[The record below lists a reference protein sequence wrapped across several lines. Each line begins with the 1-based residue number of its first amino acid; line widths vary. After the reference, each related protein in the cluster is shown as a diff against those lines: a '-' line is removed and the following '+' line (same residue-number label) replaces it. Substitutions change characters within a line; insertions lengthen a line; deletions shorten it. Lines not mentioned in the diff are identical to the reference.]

1 MKVRIPFVKGNRCF
15 SNANIRRFTVPS
27 ETVPPIYL
35 RDDEIKFFR
44 KVEDDRRKQ
53 FGLPTLV
60 RHRDVYRKPL
70 LPIDER
76 NADDLKEMRSHLTT
90 IVSLLDRISGEIA
103 ETPNTSILKQ
113 AGARWK
119 YTTEIPKYPQKW
131 NKDSLVS
138 YLKALTEKNYQDPLL
153 NSDVGVV
160 AGMVKNLLR
169 INNPDVLNCLTVEAF
184 KRGIIYFVRKKNIRA
199 ARELFEDIAAA
210 GLEPDVEIFNV
221 LLFANRTIIKTKSKW
236 INHPLTVTENLLSK
250 MFALG
255 IKANYET
262 WNAVLITL
270 QGGLGKGLLLEA
282 MKKRGIPL
290 SDKSYAIIIGDI
302 VSLTG
307 PKDAMMY
314 LQSQDSHTVTA
325 YAIAPIIRGLLS
337 KKQDVLA
344 WDYLQYATEKWGFT
358 PTAETM
364 NTYARFYAE
373 ETQRIDW
380 ILGIVGAM
388 TEKWQIKPNELT
400 YAYMLQCANKLPF
413 TKKKYDLLES
423 IYAHMVSV
431 SGSIPAQALEYVR
444 NAEKKDR
451 YYQSVGVTTDRP
463 LKFDRVMTESNMKLM
478 RDAQK
483 TLKWVFSGDSPAQ
496 DNIHYGAPTT
506 HRSVMAKSLGVPRY
520 QHNLQKPTFKH
531 KDKRNR
537 DWEKVREAENQ
548 SKAFTYADYTRKIEE
563 LGPYGALQ
571 EEITKRGVRD
581 GEERLKSPSSKSSND
596 NHKRES
602 KPEILSTRGLPL
614 VEKRAWL
621 SRFNTKNQW
630 QNNL

>member
-1 MKVRIPFVKGNRCF
+1 MKFKTALFRGGSRCF
-15 SNANIRRFTVPS
+15 SNACIRRSIVAP

-76 NADDLKEMRSHLTT
+76 NPDDLKEMRSHLTT
-90 IVSLLDRISGEIA
+90 IVSLLDRISGEIS
-103 ETPNTSILKQ
+103 ETPDTNVLKQ
-113 AGARWK
+113 AGARWQ
-119 YTTEIPKYPQKW
+119 YTAEIPKYPVKW
-131 NKDSLVS
+131 TKDSLVS
-138 YLKALTEKNYQDPLL
+138 YLKALTGKNYQDPLL

-169 INNPDVLNCLTVEAF
+169 INNPDVLNCLSVEAF
-184 KRGIIYFVRKKNIRA
+184 KLGIVYFVRKKNIRA
-199 ARELFEDIAAA
+199 ARELFEDIIAA
-210 GLEPDVEIFNV
+210 GLEPDVGIFNV
-221 LLFANRTIIKTKSKW
+221 LLFANRTIIKAKSKW

-250 MFALG
+250 MYSSG
-255 IKANYET
+255 VKANFET

-302 VSLTG
+302 VNLTG
-307 PKDAMMY
+307 PKEAMMY

-325 YAIAPIIRGLLS
+325 YAVAPIIRGLLS

-344 WDYLQYATEKWGFT
+344 WDYLQYATEKWGFR
-358 PTAETM
+358 PTVETM
-364 NTYARFYAE
+364 NTYARYYAE

-380 ILGIVGAM
+380 IFGIVGAM
-388 TEKWQIKPNELT
+388 TEKWTMRPNELT
-400 YAYMLQCANKLPF
+400 YTYMLQCANKLPF

-423 IYAHMVSV
+423 IYAYMISV
-431 SGSIPAQALEYVR
+431 SGSIPAQALEFVR
-444 NAEKKDR
+444 NAERKDR
-451 YYQSVGVTTDRP
+451 YYVNVGVTTDRP
-463 LKFDRVMTESNMKLM
+463 LKFDRIMTDSHMKLVQ
-478 RDAQK
+478 DAQK
-483 TLKWVFSGDSPAQ
+483 TFKWAFNGDSPAQ

-506 HRSVMAKSLGVPRY
+506 PRSVMASFLGVPRY

-531 KDKRNR
+531 KDKRNK
-537 DWEKVREAENQ
+537 DWENVSRSEKQ
-548 SKAFTYADYTRKIEE
+548 SRAATYGDYTRKIEE

-571 EEITKRGVRD
+571 EEITKRGVKDRQN
-581 GEERLKSPSSKSSND
+581 KKSND
-596 NHKRES
+596 KSVGRNEK
-602 KPEILSTRGLPL
+602 KPQTEILSTQGLPL
-614 VEKRAWL
+614 LEKKAWL
-621 SRFNTKNQW
+621 ARFNGKNQW
-630 QNNL
+630 QNKL